1 MKKRIIGIAGI
12 GIGIVAGG
20 LVSICF
26 KNKSDALMSGKI
38 EKFKGY
44 YNMLNQWLMLKQE
57 GKSLEKYFEDNGY
70 KNIAIYGMGEIG
82 NRLYNELK
90 DSKKVKIK
98 YVIDKNADVCSETRI
113 FNIDDNLPDVDVVIV
128 TATFAFDEIKEE
140 LGKRLYVPVISINDV
155 IYSI

>member
-1 MKKRIIGIAGI
+1 
-12 GIGIVAGG
+12 
-20 LVSICF
+20 
-26 KNKSDALMSGKI
+26 MSGKI

-98 YVIDKNADVCSETRI
+98 YVIDKNADICSETRI
-113 FNIDDNLPDVDVVIV
+113 FNIDDNFPDVDAVII

-140 LGKRLYVPVISINDV
+140 LGKRLYVPVISIDDV
-155 IYSI
+155 IYSV